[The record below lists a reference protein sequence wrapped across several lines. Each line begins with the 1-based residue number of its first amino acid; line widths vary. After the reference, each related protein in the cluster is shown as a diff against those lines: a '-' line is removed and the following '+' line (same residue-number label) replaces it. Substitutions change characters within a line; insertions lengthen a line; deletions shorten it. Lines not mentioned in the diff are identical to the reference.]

1 MNSAK
6 NTFFLLAIA
15 AANSGIAMRVVEP
28 MLPRLAEQFATSVP
42 ATAAIITAFAFAQ
55 AGAQY
60 FHGPFGDR
68 YGTLRV
74 VTILMGLSALAS
86 FGCASADSLDAL
98 IVWRFATGAFAS
110 GSMTL
115 GLAYLAEMVP
125 VEGRQPVLARFI
137 SGTILGQAIGPLV
150 GGALTDLFDWRA
162 TFVVLGA
169 VFAVVAVVL
178 FRSTRASWPRRAPAS
193 GPLLSPRRYFD
204 LLKNSRVRNVM
215 GSVFCETLCFHGAF
229 AFLGALLKLRF
240 DLPFTVIGLLLA
252 GFGLGGLVYTTAARW
267 ILKRI
272 GQRGCVTV
280 GGVVGGALFI
290 AIALTPYWPVVM
302 VCTIGL
308 GFSLYMVHNTLQTK
322 ATEMAPNAR
331 ATGLAL
337 FSMSWAGGQ
346 AVGAAAMGAAVAAF
360 GYSPMLILFGCGFT
374 ALAFSVRMR
383 LAKH

>member
-1 MNSAK
+1 MNSAQK
-6 NTFFLLAIA
+6 TFLLLATA

-28 MLPRLAEQFATSVP
+28 MLPRLAEQFDSSVP

-86 FGCASADSLDAL
+86 FACALADSLDAL

-115 GLAYLAEMVP
+115 GLAYLAEVVP
-125 VEGRQPVLARFI
+125 AEGRQPVLARFI

-178 FRSTRASWPRRAPAS
+178 FRSTRASWSRRVPAS
-193 GPLLSPRRYFD
+193 GPLLSPRRYLD
-204 LLKNSRVRNVM
+204 LVKNSRVRNVM
-215 GSVFCETLCFHGAF
+215 ASVFCETLCFHGAF

-252 GFGLGGLVYTTAARW
+252 GFGLGGLVYTVAARW
-267 ILKRI
+267 MLKRI

-280 GGVVGGALFI
+280 GGLAGGALFI

-337 FSMSWAGGQ
+337 FSMAWAGGQ
-346 AVGAAAMGAAVAAF
+346 AVGAAAMGVAVAAF
-360 GYSPMLILFGCGFT
+360 GYTPMLILFGCGFT
-374 ALAFSVRMR
+374 ALAFSVTIR
-383 LAKH
+383 LARH

>member
-1 MNSAK
+1 MNSAQK
-6 NTFFLLAIA
+6 TFLLLAIA

-28 MLPRLAEQFATSVP
+28 MLPRLAEHFATSVP

-86 FGCASADSLDAL
+86 FGCAFADSLDAL

-115 GLAYLAEMVP
+115 GMAYLAEMVP
-125 VEGRQPVLARFI
+125 AEGRQPVLARFI

-178 FRSTRASWPRRAPAS
+178 FRSTRASWPRRVAAT
-193 GPLLSPRRYFD
+193 GPLLSPRRYLD
-204 LLKNSRVRNVM
+204 LMKNPRVRNVM

-252 GFGLGGLVYTTAARW
+252 GFGLGGLVYTVAVRW

-280 GGVVGGALFI
+280 GGLAGGGLFI
-290 AIALTPYWPVVM
+290 AIALTQYWPVVM

-360 GYSPMLILFGCGFT
+360 GYTPMLILFGCGFT

-383 LAKH
+383 LARH